1 MTNSN
6 LSVVPDSTDRALIVK
21 AQEGDTAA
29 FSELTIRYQPRL
41 VRTAIRIV
49 NDEHDAEDVV
59 QQALTSAWLNFEKFR
74 GEAALSTWL
83 TRIVMNEAFSFR
95 RRKKMEF
102 VELDVH
108 NGEAS
113 SSLGDRLASNTKN
126 PEERL
131 LQRETTRLLRE
142 SLKEIK
148 PAYRPAMQLRLI
160 EDLSVEEIAGRLDVP
175 VNTVKVHLFRARKS
189 MKSYLEGNLR
199 RAA

>member
-1 MTNSN
+1 MTHSN
-6 LSVVPDSTDRALIVK
+6 LSVVASTPDRELIAK
-21 AQEGDTAA
+21 AQRGDAGA
-29 FSELTIRYQPRL
+29 FSEITIRYQPRL

-83 TRIVMNEAFSFR
+83 TRIVMNEAFTFR
-95 RRKKMEF
+95 RRRKMEL
-102 VELDVH
+102 VELDEQSTDS
-108 NGEAS
+108 NATLSE
-113 SSLGDRLASNTKN
+113 RLASNTKN

-189 MKSYLEGNLR
+189 MKSFLEENLR